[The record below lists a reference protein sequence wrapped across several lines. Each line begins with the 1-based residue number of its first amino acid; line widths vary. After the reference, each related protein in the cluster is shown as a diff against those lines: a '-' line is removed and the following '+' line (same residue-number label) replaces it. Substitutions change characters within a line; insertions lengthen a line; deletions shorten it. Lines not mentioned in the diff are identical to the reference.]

1 MYLLVCLMKGAFNFL
16 SFCFHVVYS
25 ISSKLRCL
33 PIWRKMIG
41 ESFRINNMYKNIM
54 NLIPF
59 IKILTRS
66 GPSVLLEG
74 WNRSADQFYIQNS
87 LKNTTNNTC

>member
-16 SFCFHVVYS
+16 SSCIHVVYS
-25 ISSKLRCL
+25 ISSKLRYL

-41 ESFRINNMYKNIM
+41 ESFRINKMYKNIM

-66 GPSVLLEG
+66 GLSVLLEG
-74 WNRSADQFYIQNS
+74 GIEVQINFTYKT
-87 LKNTTNNTC
+87 LKNITNNTC